1 VVLSQAHARRSNM
14 SSSQAQEITKLLHD
28 WSQGDQGALDQLI
41 PVVYCELR
49 KLASGYLRTE
59 RPEHTLQPTAL
70 IHEAYLRLVA
80 QQFPEWKNRAHFYG
94 VAAQLMRQILVE
106 HARTRVAL
114 KRGGAGEK
122 VQLDEIIGLPQ
133 QRAAELVALDDALFS
148 LASFDERKARVI
160 ELRFFGGLTEAET
173 AQVLDISVATVRRDL
188 RLAEAWLRRE
198 LSA

>member
-1 VVLSQAHARRSNM
+1 M

-28 WSQGDQGALDQLI
+28 WSQGDQDALAQLI
-41 PVVYCELR
+41 PVVYRELR
-49 KLASGYLRTE
+49 KLASSYLRAE
-59 RPEHTLQPTAL
+59 RAEHTLQPTAL

-80 QQFPEWKNRAHFYG
+80 QEFPEWKNRAHFYG

-106 HARTRVAL
+106 HARARVAL

-122 VQLDEIIGLPQ
+122 VSLDEIISLPQ
-133 QRAAELVALDDALFS
+133 QRAAELVALDDALSS

-160 ELRFFGGLTEAET
+160 ELRFFGGLTEEET
-173 AQVLDISVATVRRDL
+173 GQALNISVATVRRDL

-198 LSA
+198 MSAT